1 MKFLTFLFFMF
12 MTFSVFANCD
22 APVEL
27 ALSVDENE
35 PGRVILEYSH
45 DVAGDITTDSNLIFR
60 ARRSNNEW
68 VDIHQFEIVDVE
80 GVDEYFIA
88 AEECVPA
95 GEWTYIIPFGCYEYA
110 CSCSNFS
117 SITIDDYSSNCLNL
131 SEVSTITSEEFQQ
144 MQKYE
149 YDAYPTDD
157 DYGNDDEIIQ
167 PDSDTVEIF
176 DEDIINDG
184 DIINDDDISDSQI
197 DSDDPGPVETKD
209 DEQAIDI
216 DQSSDVDKTN
226 DEDVKE
232 PDESGKSDGCSILV
246 F

>member
-60 ARRSNNEW
+60 ARMSNDEW

-110 CSCSNFS
+110 CSCSNYS
-117 SITIDDYSSNCLNL
+117 TISVQNYSSNCVNL
-131 SEVSTITSEEFQQ
+131 SEVSSITSEEFQQ
-144 MQKYE
+144 MQKDE

-176 DEDIINDG
+176 DEDIIND
-184 DIINDDDISDSQI
+184 DDIPDSQI
-197 DSDDPGPVETKD
+197 DSDDTGPVETKD
-209 DEQAIDI
+209 DEQVIDI
-216 DQSSDVDKTN
+216 DQSSDVDIDKTN

>member
-1 MKFLTFLFFMF
+1 MKFLTFLFFIF
-12 MTFSVFANCD
+12 ITFSVFANCD

-110 CSCSNFS
+110 CDCSNFG
-117 SITIDDYSSNCLNL
+117 SITIDGYSSNCLNS
-131 SEVSTITSEEFQQ
+131 SEVSSITSEEFQQ
-144 MQKYE
+144 MQKHE
-149 YDAYPTDD
+149 SDAYPTDD

-176 DEDIINDG
+176 DEDIIND
-184 DIINDDDISDSQI
+184 DDIPDSQI
-197 DSDDPGPVETKD
+197 DSDNTGPVETKD

-216 DQSSDVDKTN
+216 DQSSDVDKISDN

-232 PDESGKSDGCSILV
+232 TDESGKSDGCSVLTV
-246 F
+246 

>member
-1 MKFLTFLFFMF
+1 ML

-27 ALSVDENE
+27 ALSIDENE
-35 PGRVILEYSH
+35 PGRVILEYSY
-45 DVAGDITTDSNLIFR
+45 DVASDITTDSNLIFR
-60 ARRSNNEW
+60 ARMSNDEW

-88 AEECVPA
+88 SEECVPA

-110 CSCSNFS
+110 CGCSNFG
-117 SITIDDYSSNCLNL
+117 SITIDGYSSNCLNL
-131 SEVSTITSEEFQQ
+131 STVSDITSEEFQQ
-144 MQKYE
+144 MQMME
-149 YDAYPTDD
+149 YNYGSESD

-176 DEDIINDG
+176 DEDIIND
-184 DIINDDDISDSQI
+184 DDIPDSQI
-197 DSDDPGPVETKD
+197 DSDDTEPVETKD

-216 DQSSDVDKTN
+216 DQPSDVDKTN

-232 PDESGKSDGCSILV
+232 TSESGKSDGCSILI